1 MDMRLNLIKRDLF
14 QIKVMMS
21 ATIVLTMIALL
32 NS

>member
-1 MDMRLNLIKRDLF
+1 MDMRFNPIKRDLF